1 MRTTFELVHEAGSEA
16 LNLFRGGNG
25 KESNLCE
32 PFLLELPEADSS
44 DYLEPIL

>member
-16 LNLFRGGNG
+16 LDLFRGGNG